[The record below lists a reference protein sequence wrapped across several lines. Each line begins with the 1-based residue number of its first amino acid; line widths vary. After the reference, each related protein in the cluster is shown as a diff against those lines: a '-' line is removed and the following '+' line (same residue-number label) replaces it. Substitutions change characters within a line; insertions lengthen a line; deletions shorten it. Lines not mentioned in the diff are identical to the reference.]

1 MKNAIYSPLLNPLL
15 VVIWMVAI
23 VFLLITEKVIFM
35 PLALGLLFAFF
46 LLPAVRRLERR
57 GFPRVVAIG
66 IMIILTLGIVVAV
79 GMLMSFAVSQFIG
92 DLPQYKASIVDNTLV
107 VQRFIEKVGHVSVDS
122 QRIWFSEN
130 VNLFEL
136 GVRNIGNIATGIGRV
151 VTTLGLT
158 FVFSFFIL
166 YYRNKT
172 MVFFKKLLGQMEE
185 VAIFE
190 TFKKLIQI
198 VPRYLSGVFWVM
210 VILACIN
217 SLGFW
222 LVGVPNPIFFGS
234 LAAILNVI
242 PYAGPILGFGI
253 VVLFSLATVGPGVA
267 LGAVILF
274 IVVQFLENNLLTPN
288 IAGRTININPLTA
301 IVGIIIGGSMWGIVG
316 MIIALP
322 VLGMVKV
329 IADSVPRLE
338 PWGYLIGDEGTEE
351 HELSWS
357 NFKRIFKRK

>member
-198 VPRYLSGVFWVM
+198 VPRYLSGVF
-210 VILACIN
+210 
-217 SLGFW
+217 
-222 LVGVPNPIFFGS
+222 
-234 LAAILNVI
+234 
-242 PYAGPILGFGI
+242 
-253 VVLFSLATVGPGVA
+253 
-267 LGAVILF
+267 
-274 IVVQFLENNLLTPN
+274 
-288 IAGRTININPLTA
+288 
-301 IVGIIIGGSMWGIVG
+301 
-316 MIIALP
+316 
-322 VLGMVKV
+322 
-329 IADSVPRLE
+329 
-338 PWGYLIGDEGTEE
+338 
-351 HELSWS
+351 
-357 NFKRIFKRK
+357 